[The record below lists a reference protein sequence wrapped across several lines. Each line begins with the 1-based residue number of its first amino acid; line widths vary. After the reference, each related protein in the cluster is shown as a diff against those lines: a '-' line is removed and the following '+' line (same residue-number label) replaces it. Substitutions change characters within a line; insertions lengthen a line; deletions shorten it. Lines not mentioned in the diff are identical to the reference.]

1 MFCPNCGNQLPD
13 HAQFCSHC
21 GSTVRARSSQTQRQ
35 APPNRQ
41 APQPGRN
48 RQQGDFFSAGTQ
60 VTPNI
65 ILGSDGKY
73 RWVYEMSLFRNPT
86 IFLTVWKIFI
96 FVALG
101 IFAVLL
107 LIDLAEGYLDG
118 EKLLNFLKFFGIA
131 LLGITALVG
140 VSCLIYAAIMGGKY
154 IVLFEMDENGIN
166 HAQVPSQAKK
176 AGGISAAAFTV
187 GLLTGN
193 HTAFIGGMAASNTQM
208 YTGFSQTRK
217 VRFYPRRDLIKIR
230 QLLFRNQIYAKK
242 EDFAF
247 VQSYILARVPDK
259 SKPGSLRQK

>member
-140 VSCLIYAAIMGGKY
+140 V
-154 IVLFEMDENGIN
+154 
-166 HAQVPSQAKK
+166 PSQAKK

>member
-118 EKLLNFLKFFGIA
+118 EKLLNFLKFFGAYISKA
-131 LLGITALVG
+131 RIQHATYSLRGNTAFFSNL
-140 VSCLIYAAIMGGKY
+140 C
-154 IVLFEMDENGIN
+154 
-166 HAQVPSQAKK
+166 
-176 AGGISAAAFTV
+176 
-187 GLLTGN
+187 N
-193 HTAFIGGMAASNTQM
+193 HTYHRPFLKQ
-208 YTGFSQTRK
+208 
-217 VRFYPRRDLIKIR
+217 
-230 QLLFRNQIYAKK
+230 
-242 EDFAF
+242 
-247 VQSYILARVPDK
+247 
-259 SKPGSLRQK
+259 